1 MSNQKASGPHRRIL
15 ARLCALALIAVILLT
30 SAYAGGVIPP
40 AEAEAAAEPRATSYS
55 VDFSAK
61 KQLLNTEGENLP
73 LEANQFQFILY
84 DSSTGQEVE
93 RSNNTAE
100 GNIPFTVTYSG
111 DQLPNR
117 RTIKKT
123 FSYILMEAPP
133 TGDGA
138 SNYLYGTERYL
149 VKVTV
154 SYKSYNSYSHTI
166 TYYKNGK
173 EVSADRLLFTN
184 ETREAESTHP
194 LDEPAHQKYIQKNT
208 NGTYTLSLDVTG
220 RSAAWTEHTA
230 PPLDIIL
237 LADTSGSMGE
247 DGDQGKKR
255 YEHLQA
261 AAKELAETL
270 LTEQNTT
277 LDADHQIQLA
287 LARFSSSGD
296 SKYRNPECLT
306 QGVFTASKVTFDT
319 AVNLL
324 SQQEYGYSG
333 ATRWDA
339 GLSFA
344 DQLSSGRPGAKR
356 VIIFL
361 SDGNPTSSNQYAPTV
376 YDAAVKIARQMKATG
391 TDIYSVGIADSSM
404 EWVKP
409 GTNESGQYGY
419 SHNSSRPEESGYY
432 PCMEAF
438 AIDLNGQTGGVDSLY
453 YSADDIS
460 QLSQLFQQIISDI
473 THEKTYK
480 ALTITDTLSAYAEFV
495 TDDASSIRV
504 TNKSGELL
512 PAKDYQATISG
523 KTITIYFPNKLEA
536 GETYTVSFDINPT
549 QKAYDDRA
557 DNLNNPNF
565 TGSEG
570 YPVTGEDGTDA
581 EGKQTSSKK
590 PGFYSND
597 RATLTYHV
605 VTTTDGEDVVGEE
618 ATASDYAKPVIQVE
632 LSQIPVE
639 KTWSDGEE
647 KHAED
652 TISVSLYRDNDSET
666 YRTLKLNAENEWAGS
681 FSNLPSG
688 HTYSIQE
695 QMNDD
700 LSNRYT
706 STIETDKVS
715 LSLGD
720 TNTGSEVQRF
730 TITNTLK
737 VASFTI
743 QKVDENRKK
752 PLADARFEL
761 REAVVN
767 GDTWS
772 DQENGK
778 TYYPDGVENF
788 LTGSDGKATF
798 NDIPF
803 GNYLL
808 YETKAPA
815 GYKLPKD
822 PVRVTVS
829 AENVTLTIDG
839 QQISIPT
846 PSGEGETSADATIP
860 NKEQD
865 DLPVAGGM
873 GAIWFPASGL
883 ALMSA
888 AAVLYGKR
896 RRKGEKE

>member
-15 ARLCALALIAVILLT
+15 ARLCALALIAAMLLT
-30 SAYAGGVIPP
+30 GAYAGNGETAKLVSEPSV
-40 AEAEAAAEPRATSYS
+40 ENSAAT
-55 VDFSAK
+55 
-61 KQLLNTEGENLP
+61 
-73 LEANQFQFILY
+73 
-84 DSSTGQEVE
+84 VE
-93 RSNNTAE
+93 RTVELEPTAE
-100 GNIPFTVTYSG
+100 
-111 DQLPNR
+111 DL
-117 RTIKKT
+117 K
-123 FSYILMEAPP
+123 
-133 TGDGA
+133 
-138 SNYLYGTERYL
+138 
-149 VKVTV
+149 
-154 SYKSYNSYSHTI
+154 
-166 TYYKNGK
+166 
-173 EVSADRLLFTN
+173 
-184 ETREAESTHP
+184 
-194 LDEPAHQKYIQKNT
+194 EPAHRKYINA
-208 NGTYTLSLDVTG
+208 NEDGTYTLSLDVTG
-220 RSAAWTEHTA
+220 ASAEWTEQTFK
-230 PPLDIIL
+230 PLDIIL
-237 LADTSGSMGE
+237 LADTSGSMDTTVSGTF
-247 DGDQGKKR
+247 KAR
-255 YEHLQA
+255 YQILQD
-261 AAKELAETL
+261 AAKELADAL
-270 LTEQNTT
+270 LTEQNTA
-277 LDADHQIQLA
+277 LGNDQQIQLA
-287 LARFSSSGD
+287 FTRFSGGNTGSAPS
-296 SKYRNPECLT
+296 CLT
-306 QGVFTASKVTFDT
+306 SPQFTSDKSQFNA
-319 AVNLL
+319 AVDKL
-324 SQQEYGYSG
+324 SSRVGRSDVLGALG
-333 ATRWDA
+333 ATEWDK
-339 GLSFA
+339 GLHYANS
-344 DQLSSGRPGAKR
+344 LSSGRPNAKKI
-356 VIIFL
+356 IIFL
-361 SDGNPTSSNQYAPTV
+361 SDGEPNRSSGYSQPV
-376 YDAAVKIARQMKATG
+376 YQAALGEGEKIIASG
-391 TDIYSVGIADSSM
+391 TDLYSVGIADSSM
-404 EWVKP
+404 RWVKK
-409 GTNESGQYGY
+409 GTNGGTGEDNIKPA
-419 SHNSSRPEESGYY
+419 NSTRPSNDYY
-432 PCMEAF
+432 RCMETF
-438 AIDLNGQTGGVDSLY
+438 AVDVNGGSGGSDSKY
-453 YSADDIS
+453 YSADDVS
-460 QLSQLFQQIISDI
+460 NLSEIFKAIIQDI
-473 THEKTYK
+473 THQMTFQD
-480 ALTITDTLSAYAEFV
+480 LVITDELSEYVDFV
-495 TDDASSIRV
+495 SSDPSQVRV
-504 TNKSGELL
+504 TNNKGESLS
-512 PAKDYQATISG
+512 PGEYTVVVSEKNIE
-523 KTITIYFPNKLEA
+523 IRFPNKLES

-557 DNLNNPNF
+557 DNLNNSNF

-570 YPVTGEDGTDA
+570 YPGTGDNGTDA
-581 EGKQTSSKK
+581 EGNQTSSGK

-597 RATLTYHV
+597 RATLTYHI
-605 VTTTDGEDVVGEE
+605 VTTTDGEDVIGEK
-618 ATASDYAKPVIQVE
+618 ATASNYAKPVIQVE

-743 QKVDENRKK
+743 QKVDENTKS
-752 PLADARFEL
+752 PLDGARFEL

-772 DQENGK
+772 DQEQGK
-778 TYYPDGVENF
+778 TYYPDGGEDF
-788 LTGSDGKATF
+788 LTKEDGKATF

-846 PSGEGETSADATIP
+846 PSEEGETSADATIP

>member
-15 ARLCALALIAVILLT
+15 ARLCALALIAVMLLT
-30 SAYAGGVIPP
+30 SAYAGNGETAKLVSEPSV
-40 AEAEAAAEPRATSYS
+40 ENSAATVERTVELEPT
-55 VDFSAK
+55 V
-61 KQLLNTEGENLP
+61 ENL
-73 LEANQFQFILY
+73 
-84 DSSTGQEVE
+84 
-93 RSNNTAE
+93 
-100 GNIPFTVTYSG
+100 
-111 DQLPNR
+111 
-117 RTIKKT
+117 K
-123 FSYILMEAPP
+123 
-133 TGDGA
+133 
-138 SNYLYGTERYL
+138 
-149 VKVTV
+149 
-154 SYKSYNSYSHTI
+154 
-166 TYYKNGK
+166 
-173 EVSADRLLFTN
+173 
-184 ETREAESTHP
+184 
-194 LDEPAHQKYIQKNT
+194 EPAHRKYINA
-208 NGTYTLSLDVTG
+208 NEEGTYTLSLDVTG
-220 RSAAWTEHTA
+220 ASAEWTEQTSK
-230 PPLDIIL
+230 PLDIIL
-237 LADTSGSMGE
+237 LADTSGSMDTTVSGTR
-247 DGDQGKKR
+247 KAR
-255 YEHLQA
+255 YQILQD
-261 AAKELAETL
+261 AAKELADAL
-270 LTEQNTT
+270 LTEQNTA
-277 LDADHQIQLA
+277 LGNDQQIQLA
-287 LARFSSSGD
+287 FTRFSGFYETAAPS
-296 SKYRNPECLT
+296 CLT
-306 QGVFTASKVTFDT
+306 SPPFTSDKSQFYQ
-319 AVNLL
+319 AVNQLDNRVDEPNYIL
-324 SQQEYGYSG
+324 GASG
-333 ATRWDA
+333 ATEWDK
-339 GLSFA
+339 GLRYANS
-344 DQLSSGRPGAKR
+344 LSSGRPNAQKI
-356 VIIFL
+356 IIFL
-361 SDGNPTSSNQYAPTV
+361 SDGEPNRESGYQSSV
-376 YDAAVKIARQMKATG
+376 YQAALGEGEKIIASG
-391 TDIYSVGIADSSM
+391 TDLYSVGIADSSM
-404 EWVKP
+404 RWVKK
-409 GTNESGQYGY
+409 GTNGGTTKSAKLP
-419 SHNSSRPEESGYY
+419 RPSNDYY
-432 PCMEAF
+432 RCMETF
-438 AIDLNGQTGGVDSLY
+438 AVDVNGGSGGSDSKY
-453 YSADDIS
+453 YSADDVS
-460 QLSQLFQQIISDI
+460 NLSEIFKAIIQDI
-473 THEKTYK
+473 THQMTFQD
-480 ALTITDTLSAYAEFV
+480 LVITDELSEYVDF
-495 TDDASSIRV
+495 ASSDTSQVRV
-504 TNKSGELL
+504 TNNKGESLS
-512 PAKDYQATISG
+512 PGEYTVVVSEKKIE
-523 KTITIYFPNKLEA
+523 IRFPNKLEA
-536 GETYTVSFDINPT
+536 GETYTVSFDIKPT

-720 TNTGSEVQRF
+720 TNTGSEAEGF

-743 QKVDENRKK
+743 QKVDENTKN

-761 REAVVN
+761 REAVVE

-772 DQENGK
+772 DQEHGK
-778 TYYPDGVENF
+778 TYYPDGLENF

-822 PVRVTVS
+822 PVRVTVE
-829 AENVTLTIDG
+829 AGMVTLTIDG

-846 PSGEGETSADATIP
+846 PSEEGETSADATIP

>member
-15 ARLCALALIAVILLT
+15 ARLCALALIAAMLLT
-30 SAYAGGVIPP
+30 GAYAGNGETAKLVSEPSV
-40 AEAEAAAEPRATSYS
+40 ENSAATVERTVELEPT
-55 VDFSAK
+55 V
-61 KQLLNTEGENLP
+61 ENL
-73 LEANQFQFILY
+73 
-84 DSSTGQEVE
+84 
-93 RSNNTAE
+93 
-100 GNIPFTVTYSG
+100 
-111 DQLPNR
+111 
-117 RTIKKT
+117 K
-123 FSYILMEAPP
+123 
-133 TGDGA
+133 
-138 SNYLYGTERYL
+138 
-149 VKVTV
+149 
-154 SYKSYNSYSHTI
+154 
-166 TYYKNGK
+166 
-173 EVSADRLLFTN
+173 
-184 ETREAESTHP
+184 
-194 LDEPAHQKYIQKNT
+194 EPAHRKYINA
-208 NGTYTLSLDVTG
+208 NEEGTYTLSLDVTG
-220 RSAAWTEHTA
+220 ASAEWTEQTSK
-230 PPLDIIL
+230 PLDIIL
-237 LADTSGSMGE
+237 LADTSGSMDTTVSGTR
-247 DGDQGKKR
+247 KAR
-255 YEHLQA
+255 YQILQD
-261 AAKELAETL
+261 AAKELADAL
-270 LTEQNTT
+270 LTEQNTA
-277 LDADHQIQLA
+277 LGNDQQIQLA
-287 LARFSSSGD
+287 FTRFSGFYETAAPS
-296 SKYRNPECLT
+296 CLT
-306 QGVFTASKVTFDT
+306 SPPFTSDKSQFYQ
-319 AVNLL
+319 AVNQLDNRVDEPNYIL
-324 SQQEYGYSG
+324 GASG
-333 ATRWDA
+333 ATEWDK
-339 GLSFA
+339 GLRYANS
-344 DQLSSGRPGAKR
+344 LSSGRPNAQKI
-356 VIIFL
+356 IIFL
-361 SDGNPTSSNQYAPTV
+361 SDGEPNRESGYQSSV
-376 YDAAVKIARQMKATG
+376 YQAALGEGEKIIASG
-391 TDIYSVGIADSSM
+391 TDLYSVGIADSSM
-404 EWVKP
+404 RWVKK
-409 GTNESGQYGY
+409 GTNGGTTKSAKLP
-419 SHNSSRPEESGYY
+419 RPSNDYY
-432 PCMEAF
+432 RCMETF
-438 AIDLNGQTGGVDSLY
+438 AVDVNGGSGGSDSKY
-453 YSADDIS
+453 YSADDVS
-460 QLSQLFQQIISDI
+460 NLSEIFKAIIQDI
-473 THEKTYK
+473 THQMTFQD
-480 ALTITDTLSAYAEFV
+480 LVITDELSEYVDF
-495 TDDASSIRV
+495 ASSDTSQVRV
-504 TNKSGELL
+504 TNNKGESLS
-512 PAKDYQATISG
+512 PGEYTVVVSEKKIE
-523 KTITIYFPNKLEA
+523 IRFPNKLEA
-536 GETYTVSFDINPT
+536 GETYTVSFDIKPT

-720 TNTGSEVQRF
+720 TNTGSEAEGF

-743 QKVDENRKK
+743 QKVDENTKN

-761 REAVVN
+761 REAVVE

-772 DQENGK
+772 DQEHGK
-778 TYYPDGVENF
+778 TYYPDGLENF

-822 PVRVTVS
+822 PVRVTVE
-829 AENVTLTIDG
+829 AGMVTLTIDG

-846 PSGEGETSADATIP
+846 PSEEGETSADATIP

>member
-1 MSNQKASGPHRRIL
+1 MKSKKQARIW
-15 ARLCALALIAVILLT
+15 ARLCALALIAVMLLT

-40 AEAEAAAEPRATSYS
+40 TEAEAAAETRATSYS
-55 VDFSAK
+55 VTFSAK
-61 KQLLNTEGENLP
+61 KRLLNTEGEDLP
-73 LEANQFQFILY
+73 LEADQFQFILY
-84 DSSTGQEVE
+84 DSSTGQEVNQ
-93 RSNNTAE
+93 SNNTAE
-100 GNIPFTVTYSG
+100 GDIPFTVTYSSG
-111 DQLPNR
+111 QLPKR
-117 RTIKKT
+117 GKSKT

-138 SNYLYGTERYL
+138 SHYLYGTERYL

-154 SYKSYNSYSHTI
+154 TSMYSVTSMYYFYSHTI

-173 EVSADRLLFTN
+173 EVSADGLLFTN

-194 LDEPAHQKYIQKNT
+194 LDEPAHQKYIQKNM

-220 RSAAWTEHTA
+220 QSAAWTEYTA

-237 LADTSGSMGE
+237 LADTSGSMDW
-247 DGDQGKKR
+247 DGGQGKKR
-255 YEHLQA
+255 YQHLQA
-261 AAKELAETL
+261 AAKELAGTL
-270 LTEQNTT
+270 LTEQNAA

-296 SKYRNPECLT
+296 NRYRNPECLT
-306 QGVFTASKVTFDT
+306 QGVFTASKDIFDT

-324 SQQEYGYSG
+324 SQKEYGYLG

-361 SDGNPTSSNQYAPTV
+361 SDGNPTSTNEYAPTV
-376 YDAAVKIARQMKATG
+376 YDAAVKIAQQMKATG

-409 GTNESGQYGY
+409 GKNASEQYGY
-419 SHNSSRPEESGYY
+419 SHKEPSEAEESGYY
-432 PCMEAF
+432 RCMEAF
-438 AIDLNGQTGGVDSLY
+438 AIDLNGQTGGVASLY

-473 THEKTYK
+473 THQRTYK
-480 ALTITDTLSAYAEFV
+480 ALTITDTLSEYAEFV
-495 TDDASSIRV
+495 TDNASSIRV
-504 TNKSGELL
+504 TNKSGDLL
-512 PAKDYQATISG
+512 PAEDYQATISG
-523 KTITIYFPNKLEA
+523 KMITIYFPNKLTE
-536 GETYTVSFDINPT
+536 GETYTVSFDIKPT

-570 YPVTGEDGTDA
+570 YPVTGDNGTDA
-581 EGKQTSSKK
+581 EENQTSSGK

-618 ATASDYAKPVIQVE
+618 ATARDYAKPVIQVE

-666 YRTLKLNAENEWAGS
+666 YRILTLNAGNEWAGS

-688 HTYSIQE
+688 HIYSIQE

-720 TNTGSEVQRF
+720 TNTGSEAQRF

-743 QKVDENRKK
+743 KKVDKENPDK
-752 PLADARFEL
+752 PLEGATFEL
-761 REAVVN
+761 VKAAEN
-767 GDTWS
+767 WEPI
-772 DQENGK
+772 DQEN
-778 TYYPDGVENF
+778 PVAIEA
-788 LTGSDGKATF
+788 TGEDGKATF

-822 PVRVTVS
+822 PVRVTVK
-829 AENVTLTIDG
+829 AGMVTLTIDG
-839 QQISIPT
+839 QTIPIPT
-846 PSGEGETSADATIP
+846 PSGEGETSADVTIP
-860 NKEQD
+860 NKEND
-865 DLPVAGGM
+865 KLPVAGGA
-873 GAIWFPASGL
+873 GTLWFTGGGL
-883 ALMSA
+883 ALAGA
-888 AAVLYGKR
+888 AALLYFKQHR
-896 RRKGEKE
+896 KKGEE

>member
-15 ARLCALALIAVILLT
+15 ARLCALALIAAMLLT
-30 SAYAGGVIPP
+30 GAYAGNGETAKLVSEPSV
-40 AEAEAAAEPRATSYS
+40 ENSAATVERTVELEPT
-55 VDFSAK
+55 V
-61 KQLLNTEGENLP
+61 ENL
-73 LEANQFQFILY
+73 
-84 DSSTGQEVE
+84 
-93 RSNNTAE
+93 
-100 GNIPFTVTYSG
+100 
-111 DQLPNR
+111 
-117 RTIKKT
+117 K
-123 FSYILMEAPP
+123 
-133 TGDGA
+133 
-138 SNYLYGTERYL
+138 
-149 VKVTV
+149 
-154 SYKSYNSYSHTI
+154 
-166 TYYKNGK
+166 
-173 EVSADRLLFTN
+173 
-184 ETREAESTHP
+184 
-194 LDEPAHQKYIQKNT
+194 EPAHRKDINA
-208 NGTYTLSLDVTG
+208 NEEGTYTLSLDVTG
-220 RSAAWTEHTA
+220 ASAEWTEQTSK
-230 PPLDIIL
+230 PLDIIL
-237 LADTSGSMGE
+237 LADTSGSMDTTVSGTR
-247 DGDQGKKR
+247 KAR
-255 YEHLQA
+255 YQILQD
-261 AAKELAETL
+261 AAKELADAL
-270 LTEQNTT
+270 LTEQNTA
-277 LDADHQIQLA
+277 LGNDQQIQLA
-287 LARFSSSGD
+287 FTRFSGFYETAAPS
-296 SKYRNPECLT
+296 CLT
-306 QGVFTASKVTFDT
+306 SPPFTSDKSQFYQ
-319 AVNLL
+319 AVNQLDNRVDEPNYIL
-324 SQQEYGYSG
+324 GASG
-333 ATRWDA
+333 ATEWDK
-339 GLSFA
+339 GLRYANS
-344 DQLSSGRPGAKR
+344 LSSGRPNAQKI
-356 VIIFL
+356 IIFL
-361 SDGNPTSSNQYAPTV
+361 SDGEPNRESGYQSSV
-376 YDAAVKIARQMKATG
+376 YQAALGEGEKIIASG
-391 TDIYSVGIADSSM
+391 TDLYSVGIADSSM
-404 EWVKP
+404 RWVKK
-409 GTNESGQYGY
+409 GTNGGTTKSAKLP
-419 SHNSSRPEESGYY
+419 RPSNDYY
-432 PCMEAF
+432 RCMETF
-438 AIDLNGQTGGVDSLY
+438 AVDVNGGSGGSDSKY
-453 YSADDIS
+453 YSADDVS
-460 QLSQLFQQIISDI
+460 NLSEIFKAIIQDI
-473 THEKTYK
+473 THQMTFQD
-480 ALTITDTLSAYAEFV
+480 LVITDELSEYVDF
-495 TDDASSIRV
+495 ASSDTSQVRV
-504 TNKSGELL
+504 TNNKGESLS
-512 PAKDYQATISG
+512 PGEYTVVVSEKKIE
-523 KTITIYFPNKLEA
+523 IRFPNKLEA
-536 GETYTVSFDINPT
+536 GETYTVSFDIKPT

-720 TNTGSEVQRF
+720 TNTGSEAEGF

-743 QKVDENRKK
+743 QKVDENTKN

-761 REAVVN
+761 REAVVE

-772 DQENGK
+772 DQEHGK
-778 TYYPDGVENF
+778 TYYPDGLENF

-822 PVRVTVS
+822 PVRVTVE
-829 AENVTLTIDG
+829 AGMVTLTIDG

-846 PSGEGETSADATIP
+846 PSEEGETSADATIP